1 MKHLKLKLIALCF
14 GAIAFTGCSGE
25 DEAEHHF
32 GNKLFLDV
40 QNPVEEMVFRTGDAG
55 TETRTLTAAVALEA
69 ETDIHGT
76 FVAAPSLVNTYNQIY
91 NAKAQALPDSMCTI
105 EKPEVTITKG
115 AVKSDP
121 VTVTFS
127 KLGYLDKD
135 VIYVMPIELTGARG
149 IDLLNSKTQAY
160 FVFKGASLIN
170 VVSDMKENRAWPDF
184 KDWSELSNLRNFTLE
199 ALIYGNA
206 FKNQIATIMGI
217 EGKFLVRAGDAGIP
231 GNQIQVASSRNL
243 TSSDL
248 QIETGKWYHLA
259 VTFDAGNV
267 VVYLN
272 GVKKLEGSCGTS
284 YVNLGVVHSEE
295 DNNKPRCFWIG
306 YSYNNE
312 RYWDGMISEVRIW
325 NKTLT
330 ADEINAEN
338 HFYTVD
344 PKSEG
349 LMAYWKFDEGTGKTV
364 KDQTA
369 NGHDLTAEKDLKW
382 VNVELP
388 EPNK

>member
-14 GAIAFTGCSGE
+14 GAIAFAGCSGE

-69 ETDIHGT
+69 KTDIHGT

-330 ADEINAEN
+330 ADEINTEN